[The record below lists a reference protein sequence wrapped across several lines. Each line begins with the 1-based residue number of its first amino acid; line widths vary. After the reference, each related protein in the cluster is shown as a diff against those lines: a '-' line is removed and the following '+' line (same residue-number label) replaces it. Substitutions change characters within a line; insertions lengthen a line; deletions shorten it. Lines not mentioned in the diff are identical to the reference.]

1 MQTQD
6 YKNKQIQII
15 VNLINI
21 RKFEEAF
28 LKSKPL
34 IKKFPKEYIFYNA
47 AGMSLI
53 NLERYDEA
61 LEILNKAKDLDQ
73 SNIYVLNNLGL
84 AYFFLKKYE
93 ESEEY
98 LKRALKKTPHFLNAL
113 INLANLKKTLN
124 LNNDAL
130 SVYLEALKFHD
141 KDFFLHFSIGT
152 LYQIIGS
159 FEKANLHFEKCS
171 KLKPH
176 YTEVDGLISFKQV
189 IKV

>member
-98 LKRALKKTPHFLNAL
+98 LKRALKKNTPFFKC
-113 INLANLKKTLN
+113 INQFGKLKKN
-124 LNNDAL
+124 
-130 SVYLEALKFHD
+130 S
-141 KDFFLHFSIGT
+141 
-152 LYQIIGS
+152 
-159 FEKANLHFEKCS
+159 
-171 KLKPH
+171 
-176 YTEVDGLISFKQV
+176 
-189 IKV
+189 